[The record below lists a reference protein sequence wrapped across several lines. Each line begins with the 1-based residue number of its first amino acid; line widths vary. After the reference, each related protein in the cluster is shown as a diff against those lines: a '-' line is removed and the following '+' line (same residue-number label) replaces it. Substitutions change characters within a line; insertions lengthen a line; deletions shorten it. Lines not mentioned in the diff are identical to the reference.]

1 MTNFFGNKRLIAIL
15 IGLIVLIAV
24 MGATLK
30 ERPVPT
36 WPERFAKDSVSF
48 VQGLLYKPTA
58 MVSGFFDNITHI
70 YNVYE
75 ENKALKAQID
85 QHAQLEAEVKA
96 LRIEN
101 KKFRE
106 MVNIKDTKLKDSEK
120 YAADVIARTPDR
132 WNNMLTISKG
142 KNDGIEPNMAVVSS
156 QGALIGRVQSVSA
169 FSSQVELLMDIEQAN
184 HISALIQ
191 GDQNIYGVI
200 ESYDL
205 EKHELIMRK
214 IPKVKDLVIKPGQY
228 VTTSGMGGAMPSGLV
243 IGRVSSVGD
252 GDYGLTQTA
261 RITPLANFYQI
272 EQVFVVKRNFVV
284 QPTPTPQEQ
293 KQKANKTGK

>member
-48 VQGLLYKPTA
+48 VQGILYKPTV
-58 MVSGFFDNITHI
+58 MVSGFFDNIKHI
-70 YNVYE
+70 YNIYE
-75 ENKALKAQID
+75 ENKALKSQLD
-85 QHAQLEAEVKA
+85 QHAQLQVEADD
-96 LRIEN
+96 LRREN
-101 KKFRE
+101 ERLRS
-106 MVNIKDTKLKDSEK
+106 MLGIKDTKLKGYEK
-120 YAADVIARTPDR
+120 YAADVIARSPDR

-142 KNDGIEPNMAVVSS
+142 KNDGIEPDMAVISA
-156 QGALIGRVQSVSA
+156 QGALIGRIQSVSA
-169 FSSQVELLMDIEQAN
+169 FSSQVELLMDIEQGN
-184 HISALIQ
+184 HISAAIQ
-191 GDQNIYGVI
+191 GNQAIYGVI

-214 IPKVKDLVIKPGQY
+214 IPKTKDLKITPGQY
-228 VTTSGMGGAMPSGLV
+228 VTTSGMGGVMPPGLV

-272 EQVFVVKRNFVV
+272 EQVFVAKRDFVV
-284 QPTPTPQEQ
+284 DPAPVQQQ
-293 KQKANKTGK
+293 KQNAKKGGK

>member
-1 MTNFFGNKRLIAIL
+1 VINFFGNKRLIAIL

-30 ERPVPT
+30 ERPFPT
-36 WPERFAKDSVSF
+36 WPERIVKDSVSF
-48 VQGLLYKPTA
+48 VQGFFYKPTM
-58 MVSGFFDNITHI
+58 MVSGVFDNVKHI

-75 ENKALKAQID
+75 ENKTLKANQDKYEQLKVEAD
-85 QHAQLEAEVKA
+85 QLRRENAQLRSM
-96 LRIEN
+96 LS
-101 KKFRE
+101 
-106 MVNIKDTKLKDSEK
+106 IKDDKLKG
-120 YAADVIARTPDR
+120 YHVYTADVIARTPDR

-142 KNDGIEPNMAVVSS
+142 KNDGIEPDMAVVSA
-156 QGALIGRVQSVSA
+156 QGALIGRIQSVST

-184 HISALIQ
+184 HISATIQ
-191 GDQNIYGVI
+191 GNQAIYGVI

-214 IPKVKDLVIKPGQY
+214 IPKTKDLKIIPGQY
-228 VTTSGMGGAMPSGLV
+228 VTTSGMGGVMPPGLI
-243 IGRVSSVGD
+243 IGRVRSVED

-272 EQVFVVKRNFVV
+272 EQVFVVKRDFVV
-284 QPTPTPQEQ
+284 RPE
-293 KQKANKTGK
+293 AVKTEIGQDTKKSGK